1 MSELQITETT
11 PDLSHMRSQ
20 IAHDRNNKNTTFKF
34 HPCQAWL
41 FMLFYRSN
49 TNIREIIVIYVLK

>member
-1 MSELQITETT
+1 MSGLQITETV

-20 IAHDRNNKNTTFKF
+20 ITYNGNNNNTMFEFCPNSTYM
-34 HPCQAWL
+34 L
-41 FMLFYRSN
+41 MLFYRSN